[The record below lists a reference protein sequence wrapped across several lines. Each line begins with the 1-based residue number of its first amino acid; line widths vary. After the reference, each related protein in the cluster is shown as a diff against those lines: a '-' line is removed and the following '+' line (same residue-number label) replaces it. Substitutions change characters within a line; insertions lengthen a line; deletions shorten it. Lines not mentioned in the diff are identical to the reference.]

1 MSNNNGKIFVTKKR
15 KKNEKNS
22 ANGRQLA
29 TFLFKFDK
37 MNYVQIDIGI

>member
-1 MSNNNGKIFVTKKR
+1 MAEFLLPGKRRGR

-29 TFLFKFDK
+29 TFLFKFET